1 MAENQFNESIR
12 ELLKGLDGFVTS
24 KTVIGDPITVNETVI
39 IPFMEVQMGV
49 GAGAF
54 TKKGQGTAG
63 ALGAKLAPTAIL
75 IIQNGNCRLIDVK
88 NQDTVLRVLDMVP
101 EVVDKLKGLRV
112 KEDPE
117 VTKKVE
123 EILSPEEQAP
133 SEA

>member
-1 MAENQFNESIR
+1 MSENQFNESIR

-49 GAGAF
+49 GAGAY

-75 IIQNGNCRLIDVK
+75 IIQNGSCRLINVK

-101 EVVDKLKGLRV
+101 AVVDKLKGLRV
-112 KEDPE
+112 REDPE

-123 EILSPEEQAP
+123 EILSPEETTP

>member
-1 MAENQFNESIR
+1 MADNQFNESIR

-24 KTVIGDPITVNETVI
+24 KTVIGDPITVHETVI

-54 TKKGQGTAG
+54 TKKGQ
-63 ALGAKLAPTAIL
+63 
-75 IIQNGNCRLIDVK
+75 
-88 NQDTVLRVLDMVP
+88 
-101 EVVDKLKGLRV
+101 VDKLKGLRV

-123 EILSPEEQAP
+123 EILSPEEHAP